1 VRPLIAQPGKKAN
14 EVSRK
19 DEIWT
24 SPGGLVSIAG
34 GKLSAYRAMAE
45 RVVDLVVERTGAA
58 ARACATADV
67 PLPGGEAAPD
77 LAGIAR
83 SPPSG

>member
-1 VRPLIAQPGKKAN
+1 PVTASWRARRWKARRWGRESARN
-14 EVSRK
+14 SSATRR
-19 DEIWT
+19 
-24 SPGGLVSIAG
+24 GRGSIAC

-77 LAGIAR
+77 
-83 SPPSG
+83 